1 MGDGRGTIPY
11 TPWMS
16 YSYIRT
22 SVSFGRVYYPRSQ
35 PLTFEIKTSDS
46 RCHADVL
53 YFASTGWVSYP
64 NYRRLYTIPSNLI
77 VNIRPNL
84 GNSRTNLFLIALIF
98 HRDPIDSEASILRDE
113 ALTTRRVPKM
123 AHDYQRYPSSTL
135 TETRML
141 RAEGLEIR
149 GYSPLALA
157 GLFEFVIALPS
168 GPGTQY

>member
-11 TPWMS
+11 TPWIS

-64 NYRRLYTIPSNLI
+64 NYRRLYAKPSNLI
-77 VNIRPNL
+77 VDIMPNL
-84 GNSRTNLFLIALIF
+84 GNSRTNLLSIALIF
-98 HRDPIDSEASILRDE
+98 RRNPIDPIDPEVSILGKA
-113 ALTTRRVPKM
+113 ALTSHYLP
-123 AHDYQRYPSSTL
+123 HDYQRYPSSTL

-149 GYSPLALA
+149 GYSPLALV
-157 GLFEFVIALPS
+157 GLFEFVIAFPS
-168 GPGTQY
+168 GPGTQ